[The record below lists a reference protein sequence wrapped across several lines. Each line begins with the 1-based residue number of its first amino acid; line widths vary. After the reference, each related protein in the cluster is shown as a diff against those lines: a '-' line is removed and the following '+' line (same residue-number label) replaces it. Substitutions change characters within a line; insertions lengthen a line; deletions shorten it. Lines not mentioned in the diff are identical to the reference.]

1 VYGTWFRTAGLEPV
15 RHVGMGAS
23 LTRGLEGVT
32 VRAKLAEAHP
42 GDIFRPTWAPPKGG
56 LCLKSFGGL
65 EQLLRTVEKVIPGG
79 AERED
84 LEI

>member
-1 VYGTWFRTAGLEPV
+1 
-15 RHVGMGAS
+15 
-23 LTRGLEGVT
+23 
-32 VRAKLAEAHP
+32 
-42 GDIFRPTWAPPKGG
+42 